1 MKYISLFTLLF
12 LLVSCNQDHEN
23 LIAKNQLG
31 QLDNTTKIHEI
42 KSVLKSDSVE
52 LVYATTPYGKIIKST
67 IKRVLVYDT
76 TGQQIL
82 NLKPSKALDSLSNI
96 SNIRILSKQ
105 YKTKN
110 GINLGSSFADIK
122 KYHDISNIQ
131 SSPRS
136 IVISLKDLNA
146 SISFDRSVL
155 PGDIQ
160 FDREAEIKPT
170 MIPDDAKI
178 NRFWLY
184 FSAQKD
190 VDE

>member
-12 LLVSCNQDHEN
+12 FLVSCNQDN
-23 LIAKNQLG
+23 DYLIAKNQLG
-31 QLDNTTKIHEI
+31 QLDNTTQIHQI
-42 KSVLKSDSVE
+42 KSVLNSDSVE

-82 NLKPSKALDSLSNI
+82 NLKPSKALDSLSQ
-96 SNIRILSKQ
+96 IRSIRVLSKR

-110 GINLGSSFADIK
+110 GINLGSSFAEIK
-122 KYHDISNIQ
+122 KYHDVSNIQ

-136 IVISLKDLNA
+136 IVISLRDLNA

-170 MIPDDAKI
+170 MIPDNAKI
-178 NRFWLY
+178 NRLWLN
-184 FSAQKD
+184 FDAEKD
-190 VDE
+190 VDK